1 MDSKNQILEKIRS
14 DSSLGEIISEE
25 LEKQL
30 DLELKKPRPDY
41 DLVDELTKAILES
54 RGKAV
59 KEIDVKPEIQ
69 AIRQRKIKRIRFPK
83 WTVAV
88 SAACVVLIGAN
99 IFSVSAWDMNIFSAI
114 VKFTKGGMSVNL
126 NQKQNIIEL
135 PVSEGDPYGIKAKC
149 AEYDIFPLTP
159 HYLPEG
165 FELVDFYSDIN
176 EVLSDICFF
185 YQKGNVRLNITYTK
199 YADSDDTLPVGIPT
213 DAYNLQKTEVNGQTM
228 FISKEEN
235 QFTAT
240 FLNDSIVYV
249 IYSNEL
255 DYDECQKV
263 MESMK

>member
-1 MDSKNQILEKIRS
+1 MEKMNLILEKIRS
-14 DSSLGEIISEE
+14 EVFLEKIISEE

-30 DLELKKPRPDY
+30 DLELKKPSPDY

-83 WTVAV
+83 WAVTV

-99 IFSVSAWDMNIFSAI
+99 MFSVSAWDMNIFSAI

-126 NQKQNIIEL
+126 NQNIIEL

-185 YQKGNVRLNITYTK
+185 YQKGNVKLNITYTK
-199 YADSDDTLPVGIPT
+199 YNDSENVHSVGIPT
-213 DAYNLQKTEVNGQTM
+213 DTYNLQETEVNGQTM
-228 FISKEEN
+228 FISKEDN

-240 FLNDSIVYV
+240 FLNDDIVCIV
-249 IYSNEL
+249 TSNKL

-263 MESMK
+263 IKSMK